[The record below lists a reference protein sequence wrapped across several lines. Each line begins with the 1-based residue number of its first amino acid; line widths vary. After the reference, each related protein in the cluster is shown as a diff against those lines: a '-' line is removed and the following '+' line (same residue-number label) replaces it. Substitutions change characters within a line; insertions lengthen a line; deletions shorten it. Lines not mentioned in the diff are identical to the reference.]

1 MQRTFATLALLSAL
15 ATGAQA
21 QSWHTEFGIQSGY
34 TRLKAAGTGNSDYID
49 VFGIPGFNVPGII
62 PAGPSLFA
70 ILPWKNKIA
79 VETSLSTRQ
88 GNDGLL
94 GDATSLNLG
103 VRGDYAITP
112 RLYGAAGGVL
122 NWIETGGQHE
132 TQLGV
137 SAALGYRFGF
147 VRGLRGRVE
156 ANVAFLGKS
165 NLLSPVDIYSVQFG
179 VSKQLGSAGA
189 GGAARGRNTAPA
201 LASNRAWQ
209 PVFGVQGGYTR
220 SHTVGGGSDL
230 TALSV
235 PGIGGAVTV
244 LGTPA
249 GPPVLFAIL
258 PIGRKIAIEPG
269 LDVSRIQTSGTTLF
283 SGNLSTRLN
292 YAVSGGWY
300 AAAGGNLQ
308 YIKVTGSGGESV
320 TGANLAWG
328 YRFPF
333 TSGLGGRFEMAYT
346 MMRKNTNLGLPATN
360 TLALQFGATMPL
372 R

>member
-1 MQRTFATLALLSAL
+1 MQRTFAMLVVLSVL
-15 ATGAQA
+15 ATGARA
-21 QSWHTEFGIQSGY
+21 QSWRTEFGIQSGY
-34 TRLKAAGTGNSDYID
+34 TRIKPAGTGASDHID
-49 VFGIPGFNVPGII
+49 VFGIPGFNVGGVV

-70 ILPWKNKIA
+70 VLPWKNKIA
-79 VETSLSTRQ
+79 VETSLSARQ

-94 GDATSLNLG
+94 GDATSLSLG

-112 RLYGAAGGVL
+112 KLYGAAGGLL

-179 VSKQLGSAGA
+179 VSKQLGSGA
-189 GGAARGRNTAPA
+189 AARGRTAAPA
-201 LASNRAWQ
+201 RASNRAWQ
-209 PVFGVQGGYTR
+209 PAFGVQGGYTR
-220 SHTVGGGSDL
+220 AHTVGGGNDL
-230 TALSV
+230 TALSI
-235 PGIGGAVTV
+235 PGIGGAVSV

-249 GPPVLFAIL
+249 GPPVLFALL

-269 LDVSRIQTSGTTLF
+269 LDASRIQLSGTTVF
-283 SGNLSTRLN
+283 GGNLSARLN

-300 AAAGGNLQ
+300 AAAGGNLL
-308 YIKVTGSGGESV
+308 YIKVTGNGGESI
-320 TGANLAWG
+320 TGMNLAWG

-333 TSGLGGRFEMAYT
+333 TSGLGGRFEIGYT
-346 MMRKNTNLGLPATN
+346 MMRKNTNVGLAPTN

>member
-1 MQRTFATLALLSAL
+1 MHRTFAMLALLSAL
-15 ATGAQA
+15 ATGARA

-34 TRLKAAGTGNSDYID
+34 TRLKPAGTGASDPID
-49 VFGIPGFNVPGII
+49 VFGIPGFNVGGLV
-62 PAGPSLFA
+62 PAGASLFA
-70 ILPWKNKIA
+70 VLPWTNKIA
-79 VETSLSTRQ
+79 VETSLSARQ

-103 VRGDYAITP
+103 LRGDYVITAKI
-112 RLYGAAGGVL
+112 YGAAGGLL
-122 NWIETGGQHE
+122 NWIETAGQHE

-137 SAALGYRFGF
+137 SAAVGYRFGF
-147 VRGLRGRVE
+147 VRGLQGRVE

-179 VSKQLGSAGA
+179 VSKQLGAGTG
-189 GGAARGRNTAPA
+189 GGAARGRTAAPA
-201 LASNRAWQ
+201 RASNRAWQ
-209 PVFGVQGGYTR
+209 PAFGVQGGYTR
-220 SHTVGGGSDL
+220 AHTVGGGNDL
-230 TALSV
+230 TALSI
-235 PGIGGAVTV
+235 PGIGGAVSV

-249 GPPVLFAIL
+249 GPPVLFALL

-269 LDVSRIQTSGTTLF
+269 LDASRIQLSGTTVF
-283 SGNLSTRLN
+283 GGNLSARLN

-300 AAAGGNLQ
+300 AAAGGNLLDV
-308 YIKVTGSGGESV
+308 KVTGAGGESV
-320 TGANLAWG
+320 TGMNLAWG

-333 TSGLGGRFEMAYT
+333 TSGLGGRFEMGYT
-346 MMRKNTNLGLPATN
+346 MMRKNTSLGLAATN

>member
-1 MQRTFATLALLSAL
+1 MQRTFAMLALLSAL
-15 ATGAQA
+15 ATGARA

-34 TRLKAAGTGNSDYID
+34 TRLKPAGTGASDHID
-49 VFGIPGFNVPGII
+49 VFGIPGFNVPALV
-62 PAGPSLFA
+62 PAGASLFA
-70 ILPWKNKIA
+70 VLPWKNKIA
-79 VETSLSTRQ
+79 VETSLSARQ

-94 GDATSLNLG
+94 GDATSLNLS
-103 VRGDYAITP
+103 VRGDCAITP
-112 RLYGAAGGVL
+112 KIYGAAGGLL

-137 SAALGYRFGF
+137 GAAVGYRFGF
-147 VRGLRGRVE
+147 VRGLRGRIE

-179 VSKQLGSAGA
+179 VSKQLGAAAGT
-189 GGAARGRNTAPA
+189 ARGRTAAPA
-201 LASNRAWQ
+201 RASNRAWQ
-209 PVFGVQGGYTR
+209 PAFGVQGGYTR
-220 SHTVGGGSDL
+220 SHTVGGGADL

-235 PGIGGAVTV
+235 PGLGGAVSI

-269 LDVSRIQTSGTTLF
+269 LDVSRIQTSGTTVF
-283 SGNLSTRLN
+283 GGNLAARLN

-300 AAAGGNLQ
+300 AAAGGNLL
-308 YIKVTGSGGESV
+308 YLKVTGSGGESV
-320 TGANLAWG
+320 TGMNLAWG

-333 TSGLGGRFEMAYT
+333 TSGLGGRFEMGYT
-346 MMRKNTNLGLPATN
+346 MMRKNTNVGLPPTN

>member
-1 MQRTFATLALLSAL
+1 MQRTFAMLALLSAI
-15 ATGAQA
+15 ATGARA

-34 TRLKAAGTGNSDYID
+34 TRLKAAGSGAPDHID
-49 VFGIPGFNVPGII
+49 VFGIPGFGVPGII
-62 PAGPSLFA
+62 PAGPSLFVV
-70 ILPWKNKIA
+70 LPWKNKFA
-79 VETSLSTRQ
+79 VETSLSMRQ

-112 RLYGAAGGVL
+112 KIYGAAGGVL

-137 SAALGYRFGF
+137 SAAVGYRFGF

-179 VSKQLGSAGA
+179 VSKQLGAGT
-189 GGAARGRNTAPA
+189 GAARGRTAAPA
-201 LASNRAWQ
+201 RASNRAWQ
-209 PVFGVQGGYTR
+209 PAFGVQGGYTR
-220 SHTVGGGSDL
+220 AHAVGGGNDL
-230 TALSV
+230 TALSI
-235 PGIGGAVTV
+235 PGVGGAVSV

-249 GPPVLFAIL
+249 GPPVLFAII

-283 SGNLSTRLN
+283 GGNLAARLN

-300 AAAGGNLQ
+300 AAAGGNLL
-308 YIKVTGSGGESV
+308 YLKVTGNGGESV
-320 TGANLAWG
+320 TGMNLAWG

-333 TSGLGGRFEMAYT
+333 TSGLGGRVEMGYT
-346 MMRKNTNLGLPATN
+346 MMRKNTNVGLPPTN
-360 TLALQFGATMPL
+360 TFALQFGATMPL